1 MDRPV
6 VDEIY
11 DILVKGDLER
21 LEGISRPQDAVYI
34 RTAISTESAN
44 AAGLH
49 INLEDITSKAP
60 WVTPLFIGPK
70 VFLNSASTALQSHLT
85 GGTSSVPIDWS
96 FSFDSN
102 VGERVR
108 AYVNHENI
116 NKKDQDR
123 IITLL
128 KLKKEYSLQT
138 DLVPFLFENLRLSR
152 EDNKNLRPLNTILA
166 FKKLDHIDWDSFEKD
181 PYKPKFICNEQE
193 LLKESERDYESFV
206 TNEEVKNRE
215 YKAVFTQV
223 ILFELA
229 ILWLKNPTKP
239 DEVFSKLIDF
249 CVLQLGKLPKYELL
263 VALQFLEK
271 PKRVRFFGPLADV
284 AKKIESDLK
293 GMAWDIS
300 HVRTLETMSTITALG
315 SFFLPFFVSFDD
327 KFSELLKLNQI
338 NFLVI
343 DDRLKRMH
351 SASVHELRFQIKLD
365 ECMSEEVLSK
375 SSYKES
381 EMRKQ
386 YMLPINDLQHIL
398 KHQEVALKA
407 IADEVRTSKKPKRN
421 A

>member
-11 DILVKGDLER
+11 EILVKGDLER

-60 WVTPLFIGPK
+60 WITPLFIGPR

-193 LLKESERDYESFV
+193 LLKESERD
-206 TNEEVKNRE
+206 
-215 YKAVFTQV
+215 
-223 ILFELA
+223 
-229 ILWLKNPTKP
+229 
-239 DEVFSKLIDF
+239 
-249 CVLQLGKLPKYELL
+249 
-263 VALQFLEK
+263 
-271 PKRVRFFGPLADV
+271 
-284 AKKIESDLK
+284 
-293 GMAWDIS
+293 
-300 HVRTLETMSTITALG
+300 
-315 SFFLPFFVSFDD
+315 
-327 KFSELLKLNQI
+327 
-338 NFLVI
+338 
-343 DDRLKRMH
+343 
-351 SASVHELRFQIKLD
+351 
-365 ECMSEEVLSK
+365 
-375 SSYKES
+375 
-381 EMRKQ
+381 
-386 YMLPINDLQHIL
+386 
-398 KHQEVALKA
+398 
-407 IADEVRTSKKPKRN
+407 
-421 A
+421 